1 MICLILNIIIFWKQF
16 YGCNFNWSINYF
28 LKNTCMIKNIT
39 DMWTQPHWAGVT
51 HISRLSPAWK
61 FKLLFT
67 RITDVSPA
75 FCNCQVKQYPPPPP
89 PPQKKKK
96 QKQKR
101 EKTKTKLYLKR
112 LRTWE
117 NPSCQRSLEHLTT
130 LCMKSV
136 YFHFFSLSLYHLFFS
151 IVYNRGARLA
161 LACFD
166 TPLWW

>member
-89 PPQKKKK
+89 PPKK
-96 QKQKR
+96 
-101 EKTKTKLYLKR
+101 KTKTKTRKNKNKALFKEIKNLGKPFVSTKPWTFDNTMY
-112 LRTWE
+112 E
-117 NPSCQRSLEHLTT
+117 VSLLS
-130 LCMKSV
+130 L
-136 YFHFFSLSLYHLFFS
+136 FFFVSLSSLL
-151 IVYNRGARLA
+151 
-161 LACFD
+161 
-166 TPLWW
+166 